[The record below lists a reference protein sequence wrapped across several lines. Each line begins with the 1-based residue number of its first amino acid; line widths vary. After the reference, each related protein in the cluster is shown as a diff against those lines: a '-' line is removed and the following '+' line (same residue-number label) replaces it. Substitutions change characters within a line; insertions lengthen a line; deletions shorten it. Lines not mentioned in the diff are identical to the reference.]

1 MPKMRITSITPF
13 LFLIGLLFCVPVIS
27 HSQNDQLIENGAVF
41 KFKRKWYKHN
51 MVYGTLLQNDYTIQ
65 NIETVSGDTVSFP
78 IDSARKYYLSEQIRV
93 YKNGRYHYARG
104 KIKTFSMG
112 ISRDHVNL
120 DFVYGFRI
128 NKNFDVGIGTGLD
141 HNAFYFYTLN
151 DLHFVNIVG
160 APLYI
165 QGKYNLYR
173 KRKLFYL
180 KAKIGMTNNAEVA
193 NIVSINNGVVME
205 GGIGMLFPSRLRS
218 RFYFEF
224 SQYTSHAVGFAN
236 IVSPDIL
243 SDVEFDVWF
252 HRFLFTVG
260 VEFGK

>member
-1 MPKMRITSITPF
+1 MSKILITPITPF
-13 LFLIGLLFCVPVIS
+13 FFLIGLLFCAPVIS
-27 HSQNDQLIENGAVF
+27 FSQNDQLMENGAVF
-41 KFKRKWYKHN
+41 KFKRHWYKHN
-51 MVYGTLLQNDYTIQ
+51 MVYGTLLQNDFNIQ

-78 IDSARKYYLSEQIRV
+78 IDSARKYYLPEQITLC
-93 YKNGRYHYARG
+93 KNGRYHYASG
-104 KIKTFSMG
+104 KIRTFSMG
-112 ISRDHVNL
+112 VSRDHVNL

-128 NKNFDVGIGTGLD
+128 NRHFDIGIGTGMD
-141 HNAFYFYTLN
+141 HNAFSFYTVDDFHL
-151 DLHFVNIVG
+151 VNIVG
-160 APLYI
+160 TPLYI

-173 KRKLFYL
+173 KRRIIYL
-180 KAKIGMTNNAEVA
+180 KAKVGMTNNSETA
-193 NIVSINNGVVME
+193 NIVSVNNGIVME

-224 SQYTSHAVGFAN
+224 SQYTSHAKGIAN
-236 IVSPDIL
+236 VASSSIL